1 MARFSKT
8 ILRVGKYKSLDGEV
22 NVTPARLRHWVNQFQ
37 QFKRAGNVVPVAFD
51 HATDHAG
58 LTPLS
63 MNEFRSAKNTVGRL
77 EDLKIS
83 GDGQSAEMVLDIADP
98 KAVQLAS
105 SNHVFVSP
113 VLAQR
118 WRDGLGNQYKD
129 LWSHVDIVNH
139 PVDQTQSAFTALS
152 NSPQTKFWRFA
163 LDDIEDD
170 DDKKKPPKSEDM
182 DMDDSPDEM
191 GDDMT
196 DMDAAP
202 AGDDDPA
209 EMADMPA
216 DPMADD
222 TDMGGD
228 VSELLADLL
237 QVGIVLG
244 DDTTEANFMDRLK
257 PALKTFVAAQG
268 NNDAGSGDDVY
279 KDDEPVQV
287 EQQQFQ
293 QMSLAQKRVMEFAQA
308 SHREKVRARLNK
320 LFTQG
325 KCTPAELAEKRAEC
339 EVIRL
344 SLGAQGAPIPSSVEE
359 WIASREPVPKG
370 TFWSKEVRTQRMS
383 VQVERRPKA
392 KHPDQPQM
400 DDKKAEKVANRILSK

>member
-1 MARFSKT
+1 MAKFSKT
-8 ILRVGKYKSLDGEV
+8 ILRVGNYQSLDGTV
-22 NVTPARLRHWVNQFQ
+22 KVTPARLRHWVTQFQ
-37 QFKRAGNVVPVAFD
+37 EFKRQGNVVPVAFD
-51 HATDHAG
+51 HANDHAG

-63 MNEFRSAKNTVGRL
+63 VNEFRSAANTVGRL
-77 EDLKIS
+77 DDLRIS
-83 GDGQSAEMVLDIADP
+83 RDGQSAEMTLDIADP

-113 VLAQR
+113 VLCQR
-118 WRDGLGNQYKD
+118 WRDGKGNQYKD

-139 PVDQTQSAFTALS
+139 PVDQTQSPFTALS

-170 DDKKKPPKSEDM
+170 DKKPMAGSDVA
-182 DMDDSPDEM
+182 DMDDEAVESTDMDSAPM
-191 GDDMT
+191 GDDDMAAEMT
-196 DMDAAP
+196 DL
-202 AGDDDPA
+202 
-209 EMADMPA
+209 PA
-216 DPMADD
+216 DPMAEEA
-222 TDMGGD
+222 DMGGD

-244 DDTTEANFMDRLK
+244 DDTTDANFMDRLK

-268 NNDAGSGDDVY
+268 HNDAGNDDDVY

-293 QMSLAQKRVMEFAQA
+293 QMSLSQKRVHEFAQN
-308 SHREKVRARLNK
+308 SHREKVRSRLNR

-344 SLGAQGAPIPSSVEE
+344 SLGAQGTPVPSSVEQ

-370 TFWSKEVRTQRMS
+370 TFWSKEVKTQRLS
-383 VQVERRPKA
+383 VQVEKRPK
-392 KHPDQPQM
+392 PQQSQQPQM
-400 DDKKAEKVANRILSK
+400 DDKKAAKIAERILSK